1 VHDGI
6 ELESLGRPTAVIIT
20 TEFLSECV
28 TQRAA
33 LGMANLEPVII
44 DHPLSSCTDE
54 EVRHRARQAA
64 EQIKRLLVSKES

>member
-1 VHDGI
+1 MHDGI

-20 TEFLSECV
+20 REFLSECV

-33 LGMANLEPVII
+33 LGMTGLEPVVV
-44 DHPLSSCTDE
+44 DHPLSSCTDD

-64 EQIKRLLVSKES
+64 EQIKRLLMRG

>member
-6 ELESLGRPTAVIIT
+6 ELESLGCPTAVIVT
-20 TEFLSECV
+20 REFVSECA

-33 LGMANLEPVII
+33 LGMTGLEPVIV
-44 DHPLSSCTDE
+44 DHPLSSCTDD

-64 EQIKRLLVSKES
+64 EQVKRLLVRR

>member
-6 ELESLGRPTAVIIT
+6 ELESLGTPAAVIVT
-20 TEFLSECV
+20 REFVTECA

-33 LGMANLEPVII
+33 LGMTGLEPVIV

-64 EQIKRLLVSKES
+64 EQIKRLLVKR

>member
-6 ELESLGRPTAVIIT
+6 ELETLGRPTAVIVT
-20 TEFLSECV
+20 REFVSECV

-33 LGMANLEPVII
+33 LGMTGLEPVIV

-64 EQIKRLLVSKES
+64 DQIKRLLIRR

>member
-1 VHDGI
+1 MHDGI

-20 TEFLSECV
+20 REFLSECV

-33 LGMANLEPVII
+33 LGMTGLEPVVV
-44 DHPLSSCTDE
+44 DHPLSSCTDD

-64 EQIKRLLVSKES
+64 EQIKRLLVSR

>member
-1 VHDGI
+1 MHDGI
-6 ELESLGRPTAVIIT
+6 DVETLGKPSAVIVT
-20 TEFLSECV
+20 TEFVNEAI

-33 LGMANLEPVII
+33 LGMNGLEPVVI

-64 EQIKRLLVSKES
+64 ERIKRTLVGR

>member
-1 VHDGI
+1 MHDAI
-6 ELESLGRPTAVIIT
+6 ELEALGRPTAVIVT
-20 TEFLSECV
+20 GEFVSECV

-33 LGMANLEPVII
+33 LGMPALEPVVV

-64 EQIKRLLVSKES
+64 LQVKRLLQAG

>member
-1 VHDGI
+1 V
-6 ELESLGRPTAVIIT
+6 T
-20 TEFLSECV
+20 TEFVNECV

-33 LGMANLEPVII
+33 LGMKDLAPVVV

-64 EQIKRLLVSKES
+64 EQIKRTLLGR